1 MNTTLWNRLQT
12 IADRLQTIDRRI
24 IYGILLVI
32 ILIPLFIPIAL
43 PTYPSKQ
50 SQDFYDTIERV
61 AKESPNKIV
70 ILDGQW
76 SPSTRGENQWQAQAV
91 VTHLM
96 VRHLHFAIL
105 SFDTQNNTVTQTL
118 VVEPLA
124 KKYGYVYGQDYV
136 NWGYRPAT
144 SFVPIL
150 KGLVT
155 DIPNT
160 IKKDYKG
167 VPISQLPVMK
177 GVKTRDDIGAVVEVT
192 PVASAEFWLGL
203 FEQNNNPPFL
213 FAPTAVMAPTY
224 YPYLDTG
231 QMAGMLTGIKGAG
244 DYEGLLINGKQLK
257 TPSFGTRAAGALSL
271 VYALIIFL
279 IILGNIGY
287 YAGRAAKRRTG
298 Q

>member
-1 MNTTLWNRLQT
+1 MNTTLW
-12 IADRLQTIDRRI
+12 DRLQTIDRRV
-24 IYGILLVI
+24 IYAILLVV
-32 ILIPLFIPIAL
+32 ILIPLFFPITL

-50 SQDFYDTIERV
+50 SQDFYDTVERIS
-61 AKESPNKIV
+61 KDSPNKLV
-70 ILDGQW
+70 ILDGWW
-76 SPSTRGENQWQAQAV
+76 SPGTRGENQWQAQAV

-96 VRHLHFAIL
+96 ARHLHFAIL
-105 SFDTQNNTVTQTL
+105 SFDTQNNTVVQTQI
-118 VVEPLA
+118 VEPLA
-124 KKYGYVYGQDYV
+124 KQYGYVYGRDYV
-136 NWGYRPAT
+136 NWGFRPPP

-155 DIPNT
+155 DVPHT

-167 VPISQLPVMK
+167 TPLDQIPVMK
-177 GVKTRDDIGAVVEVT
+177 GIKTRDDIGAVVEVT
-192 PVASAEFWLGL
+192 PSASAENWLGL

-224 YPYLDTG
+224 YPYLDSG

-244 DYEGLLINGKQLK
+244 DYEGLLIQEKLLNK
-257 TPSFGTRAAGALSL
+257 PSFGTRAAGALSL

-279 IILGNIGY
+279 IILGNIGF
-287 YAGRAAKRRTG
+287 YASRAAQRRTE